1 MLSIILDFY
10 HMVELS
16 EKRIEE
22 LKTSIPI
29 KIGERV
35 RYLRKL
41 KGLTQ
46 TQLAE
51 LVGKDRQYLYKIEKA
66 VVTPNVVT
74 ISAIA
79 IALEVPLK
87 EFFDIDIK

>member
-1 MLSIILDFY
+1 MI
-10 HMVELS
+10 ELS
-16 EKRIEE
+16 EKRLEV
-22 LKTSIPI
+22 LKSEIPI

-35 RYLRKL
+35 REIRKQ

-74 ISAIA
+74 ISALA
-79 IALEVPLK
+79 IAMEIELK
-87 EFFDIDIK
+87 EFFDIKI

>member
-1 MLSIILDFY
+1 MI
-10 HMVELS
+10 ELS
-16 EKRIEE
+16 EKRINE
-22 LKTSIPI
+22 LKATIPV

-35 RYLRKL
+35 RLLRKQ

-74 ISAIA
+74 ISAL
-79 IALEVPLK
+79 ALAMEIPLT
-87 EFFDIDIK
+87 EFFDIKI

>member
-1 MLSIILDFY
+1 MI
-10 HMVELS
+10 ELS
-16 EKRIEE
+16 EKKLEA
-22 LKTSIPI
+22 LKSEIPI
-29 KIGERV
+29 KIGKRV
-35 RYLRKL
+35 KEIRKQ

-74 ISAIA
+74 ISALA
-79 IALEVPLK
+79 IAMEVELK
-87 EFFDIDIK
+87 EFFNIKI

>member
-1 MLSIILDFY
+1 
-10 HMVELS
+10 MVELS

-29 KIGERV
+29 KIGERA

>member
-1 MLSIILDFY
+1 MI
-10 HMVELS
+10 ELS

-35 RYLRKL
+35 RFLRKE

-46 TQLAE
+46 TQLAT

-74 ISAIA
+74 ISALA
-79 IALEVPLK
+79 IALEIPLK

>member
-1 MLSIILDFY
+1 MI
-10 HMVELS
+10 ELS

-35 RYLRKL
+35 RFLRKE

-46 TQLAE
+46 TQLAT

-66 VVTPNVVT
+66 VVTPNIVT
-74 ISAIA
+74 ISALA
-79 IALEVPLK
+79 IALEIPLK

>member
-1 MLSIILDFY
+1 MI
-10 HMVELS
+10 ELS
-16 EKRIEE
+16 EKKLEV
-22 LKTSIPI
+22 LKSEIPI
-29 KIGERV
+29 KIGKRV
-35 RYLRKL
+35 KEIRKQ

-74 ISAIA
+74 ISAL
-79 IALEVPLK
+79 ALAMEVSLK
-87 EFFDIDIK
+87 EFFDIKI

>member
-1 MLSIILDFY
+1 MI
-10 HMVELS
+10 ELS
-16 EKRIEE
+16 EKRLEE
-22 LKTSIPI
+22 LKATIPI
-29 KIGERV
+29 KIGNRV
-35 RYLRKL
+35 REIRKQ

-74 ISAIA
+74 ISALA
-79 IALEVPLK
+79 IAMEVELQD
-87 EFFDIDIK
+87 FFNIKI

>member
-1 MLSIILDFY
+1 MI
-10 HMVELS
+10 ELS
-16 EKRIEE
+16 EKKLET
-22 LKTSIPI
+22 LKSEIPI
-29 KIGERV
+29 KIGKRV
-35 RYLRKL
+35 KEIRKQ

-74 ISAIA
+74 ISALA
-79 IALEVPLK
+79 IAMEVELK
-87 EFFDIDIK
+87 EFFNIKI

>member
-1 MLSIILDFY
+1 
-10 HMVELS
+10 MVELS
-16 EKRIEE
+16 EKKLDE
-22 LKTSIPI
+22 LKNSIPV

-35 RYLRKL
+35 RFLRKQ

-46 TQLAE
+46 TELAE

-74 ISAIA
+74 ISTLAIA
-79 IALEVPLK
+79 MEIPLK
-87 EFFDIDIK
+87 EFFDIKL